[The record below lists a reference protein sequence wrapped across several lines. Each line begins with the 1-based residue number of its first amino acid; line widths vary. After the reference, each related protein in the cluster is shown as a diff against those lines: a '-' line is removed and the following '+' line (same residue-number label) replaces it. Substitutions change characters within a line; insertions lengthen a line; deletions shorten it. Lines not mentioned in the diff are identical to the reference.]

1 MSKLIYAKS
10 KAGFETAFT
19 DKTAI
24 QKSIVFMEDGYL
36 WTHGQYFKLFNDSA
50 NPLFTSVLTDNTVT
64 ITDATSKLIT
74 SFNVGIV
81 SVIGDSIISATTTD
95 GETTLS
101 HSKPFAA
108 NQTIGPAAGSN
119 TTIVVPQITFSAYG
133 HYSSVTNRTATLN
146 NVLASNADATNT
158 THYLLGSAASTTA
171 TEAIYKTSKITFNP
185 SNGLFSAITIQE
197 NGTNLASKYAPISH
211 IDIIGSNTIS
221 GHVQLSDSTNSTS
234 GVAGGIAATP
244 LAVKTVMDAVNG
256 LIAANDAMVFK
267 GTIGTG
273 GTITTLPTNNYQAG
287 WTYKVITAGTY
298 AGQACEIGDLIIAI
312 NDGPASGSTVIN
324 ADWTVVQTNVDG
336 SVTTSGTLTANQLV
350 VGDGTKT
357 VKTLNAGSEGQYLK
371 IVSGVPAWANPV
383 YRAIN
388 INGTERYSASSSTT
402 FRMDAGTGISLAWD
416 GTNNKV
422 TVNTSLQSLG
432 INNSGTSVGSYVPS
446 GTTNNVLNFAA
457 GLKASLASNV
467 FTVEHTNSITALTT
481 LTLGKI
487 KYDAQGHITG
497 FESVSSLPN
506 PTALT
511 LKFDSGT
518 TEGTNLYTYNGSTAK
533 TIDIK
538 AGTNVTLT
546 KAAGVITINSQD
558 TTYSFYDL
566 LFKNATDTTVMTYKP
581 ATSPSKTIKQGANIT
596 LSVTGDVLTLGAI
609 NTWRDV
615 KLRTPGASSATNI
628 GIEILT
634 FGEEF
639 NWDATNKEVKLGW
652 TEVAANGTVTYAF

>member
-1 MSKLIYAKS
+1 MSKLIYSKT
-10 KAGFETAFT
+10 KAGFEAAFP
-19 DKTAI
+19 DKTTI

-50 NPLFTSVLTDNTVT
+50 NPLFTSVLTDNTIT

-74 SFNVGIV
+74 SFNVGVV
-81 SVIGDSIISATTTD
+81 SVTGDSIINATTTD

-108 NQTIGPAAGSN
+108 NQTIGPTDNSN
-119 TTIVVPQITFSAYG
+119 TTIIVPQITFSAYG

-197 NGTNLASKYAPISH
+197 NGTNLASKYAPLSH
-211 IDIIGSNTIS
+211 TTVTGTDTVL
-221 GHVQLSDSTNSTS
+221 GHLKLSDATNSTS

-273 GTITTLPTNNYQAG
+273 GTVTTLPTNGYQAG

-298 AGQACEIGDLIIAI
+298 AGNPCEVGDLIIAI
-312 NDGPASGSTVIN
+312 NVGPATGYTVIN
-324 ADWTVVQTNVDG
+324 TDWTVVQTNIDG
-336 SVTTSGTLTANQLV
+336 SVTTTGTLTANQLI
-350 VGDGTKT
+350 VGNDSKT
-357 VKTLNAGSEGQYLK
+357 LKTLNAGTEGQFLK
-371 IVSGVPAWANPV
+371 IVSGIPAWANPV

-388 INGTERYSASSSTT
+388 INGTERYSISSSTT
-402 FRMDAGTGISLAWD
+402 FRMDNGTGISLDWD

-432 INNSGTSVGSYVPS
+432 ISSSGTSVGSYIPS
-446 GTTNNVLNFAA
+446 GTTNNAINFTS

-511 LKFDSGT
+511 LKFDTGT
-518 TEGTNLYTYNGSTAK
+518 TEGTNLYTYDGSVAK
-533 TIDIK
+533 TVDIK

-546 KAAGVITINSQD
+546 KAAGVVTISSLN

-566 LFKNATDTTVMTYKP
+566 LFKDVNDATIMTYKP
-581 ATSPSKTIKQGANIT
+581 STSPSKTIKQGANIT

-609 NTWRDV
+609 DTWRDV
-615 KLRTPGASSATNI
+615 KLRTPGASSATSI
-628 GIEILT
+628 GTEILT

-639 NWDATNKEVKLGW
+639 NWDATGKEVKIGW
-652 TEVAANGTVTYAF
+652 AEVATDGTVTYTF